1 MWFNSFMT
9 TFIQNILFM
18 LGYMTNTNSFPKP
31 LSAKEERELL
41 QRMKENDEEA
51 RNTLIERNLR
61 LVAFVAKKYSQTGKE
76 ADDLISIGTIGLI
89 KAISTFD
96 MEKGIRLATYAA
108 RCIENEILMILR
120 SEKKL
125 VNEVSLNEII
135 GMDCEGNEISL
146 VDVLSNDEE
155 NVFNK
160 VDLKIKTGKL
170 YQAISSCLTPR
181 EKNIIELR
189 YGLETGNPKTQRE
202 IAKSLGISRSYVS
215 RIEKKAIGKLSKYF
229 KEGK

>member
-120 SEKKL
+120 SEK
-125 VNEVSLNEII
+125 NWS
-135 GMDCEGNEISL
+135 M
-146 VDVLSNDEE
+146 
-155 NVFNK
+155 
-160 VDLKIKTGKL
+160 
-170 YQAISSCLTPR
+170 
-181 EKNIIELR
+181 
-189 YGLETGNPKTQRE
+189 
-202 IAKSLGISRSYVS
+202 
-215 RIEKKAIGKLSKYF
+215 KYP
-229 KEGK
+229 

>member
-1 MWFNSFMT
+1 M
-9 TFIQNILFM
+9 
-18 LGYMTNTNSFPKP
+18 
-31 LSAKEERELL
+31 
-41 QRMKENDEEA
+41 
-51 RNTLIERNLR
+51 
-61 LVAFVAKKYSQTGKE
+61 
-76 ADDLISIGTIGLI
+76 
-89 KAISTFD
+89 
-96 MEKGIRLATYAA
+96 
-108 RCIENEILMILR
+108 
-120 SEKKL
+120 
-125 VNEVSLNEII
+125 NEII

-170 YQAISSCLTPR
+170 YQAISSCLTAR

-215 RIEKKAIGKLSKYF
+215 RIEKKRLESFPNTLKKGNNYGYQSFA
-229 KEGK
+229 